1 MQNIQQWIGIDVCKR
16 WLDVHVRPANKSF
29 RVSNDSRGIQELLIT
44 LDSPSEVGR
53 VILESTGGYERQAL
67 LVLTQMG
74 YPAVVINARQARNF
88 AKAANQLAKT
98 DQVDAAILAWFGEAM
113 KPPIRPLASEL
124 QSELQDLVTRRR
136 QLVEMLTAEK
146 NRLSGLRGKAQADVE
161 AHQEWLK
168 ERIKQLDEQI
178 QQQVKECTIWQAKR
192 ARLESVPGV
201 GKTVSVSLLALLP
214 ELGELSQQKISALV
228 GVAPLNR
235 DSGKMQGKR
244 IIFGGRAAVRQMLY
258 MATLVATKYNTVIKD
273 FYQRLLTRG
282 KPKKVALVACMH
294 KLLTILNAMIKKGE
308 DWQPVSASSIKE
320 FQLVPA

>member
-1 MQNIQQWIGIDVCKR
+1 MQDIQQWIGIDVCKS
-16 WLDVHVRPANKSF
+16 WLDVHIRPADKSF
-29 RVSNDSRGIQELLIT
+29 RVSNNASGIQELLTT
-44 LDSPSEVGR
+44 LSSPAEVGR
-53 VILESTGGYERQAL
+53 VILESTGGYERQAS
-67 LVLTQMG
+67 LVLAQMG
-74 YPAVVINARQARNF
+74 YPMVVINARQARNF

-98 DQVDAAILAWFGEAM
+98 DKVDAGILAWFGEAM

-168 ERIKQLDEQI
+168 ERVKQLDEQI
-178 QQQVKECTIWQAKR
+178 QQQVKECTTWQAKKT
-192 ARLESVPGV
+192 RLETVPGV
-201 GKTVSVSLLALLP
+201 GKIVSVSLLALLP

-235 DSGKMQGKR
+235 DSGNMQGKR
-244 IIFGGRAAVRQMLY
+244 TIFGGRAAVRQMLY
-258 MATLVATKYNTVIKD
+258 MATLVAVKYNLTIKD

-294 KLLTILNAMIKKGE
+294 KLLTILNAMIKNGQ
-308 DWQPVSASSIKE
+308 DWQPVVQSA
-320 FQLVPA
+320 A